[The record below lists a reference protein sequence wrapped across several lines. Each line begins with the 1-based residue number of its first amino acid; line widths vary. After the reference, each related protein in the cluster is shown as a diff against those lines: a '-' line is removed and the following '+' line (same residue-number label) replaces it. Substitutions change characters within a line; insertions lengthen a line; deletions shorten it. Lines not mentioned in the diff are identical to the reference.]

1 MSASEILRK
10 SAQHIEDRAA
20 ARDQAQ
26 GERSMARTVAAFNAL
41 TGHKLSERDGWL
53 FMVQLKAA
61 RATNT
66 PTGIADDYEDMA
78 AYSALAG
85 ESVAVN
91 DNAQRKPGELV
102 NIVNIV
108 GNNVEIPR
116 GHYWIAQHPSGM
128 WYSYRERPQ
137 PFLLGWMPQVGARA
151 LFGSP
156 PKGKWRNTLR
166 QVPA

>member
-1 MSASEILRK
+1 MNAQQILRK

-20 ARDQAQ
+20 ARDQAE

-78 AYSALAG
+78 AYAALAG
-85 ESVAVN
+85 ECVAVN
-91 DNAQRKPGELV
+91 DNAPKPGEIMF
-102 NIVNIV
+102 IVKIDGRDV
-108 GNNVEIPR
+108 QLPR
-116 GHYWIAQHPSGM
+116 GHEWYAQDANGDWWSFDEHPVTSGDGWEANVSVKIAHSKPL
-128 WYSYRERPQ
+128 RD
-137 PFLLGWMPQVGARA
+137 
-151 LFGSP
+151 
-156 PKGKWRNTLR
+156 WRMSLKS
-166 QVPA
+166 VYLK